1 MGPPADKK
9 YAVEP
14 VGVDTII
21 PSPDATVNNTLL
33 MYISI
38 YKQWGLAP
46 LDITNSFKTW
56 YSNFYSPAYDKEPL
70 SLSFLSTINCPA
82 VLKCSIY

>member
-1 MGPPADKK
+1 MIGPPADKK

-38 YKQWGLAP
+38 YKH
-46 LDITNSFKTW
+46 
-56 YSNFYSPAYDKEPL
+56 
-70 SLSFLSTINCPA
+70 
-82 VLKCSIY
+82 

>member
-1 MGPPADKK
+1 MIGPPADKK

-33 MYISI
+33 MYISM
-38 YKQWGLAP
+38 YKQCGFAP
-46 LDITNSFKTW
+46 RDITNSFKT
-56 YSNFYSPAYDKEPL
+56 
-70 SLSFLSTINCPA
+70 
-82 VLKCSIY
+82 

>member
-1 MGPPADKK
+1 MGLKDKDKGQIGAIDIDDTSFWMIGPPADKK

-38 YKQWGLAP
+38 YKQ
-46 LDITNSFKTW
+46 
-56 YSNFYSPAYDKEPL
+56 
-70 SLSFLSTINCPA
+70 
-82 VLKCSIY
+82 